1 MRVFCYLGCGAGRLA
16 SLNNTPAGVYSPQTA
31 DTHTAFYLSHKH
43 TRICMRRTRDTSRA
57 APSVQITPD
66 RTSGCSLEIE
76 RSRTTISV
84 LGGEFIDHYL
94 DLYRGLSGDTRA
106 RTRLYKT
113 ILDAAKTREETLHS
127 GDWTPKIVATRLRNM
142 LAKQNREAEE

>member
-1 MRVFCYLGCGAGRLA
+1 
-16 SLNNTPAGVYSPQTA
+16 
-31 DTHTAFYLSHKH
+31 
-43 TRICMRRTRDTSRA
+43 MRRTRDTSRA
-57 APSVQITPD
+57 SPSVQITPD

-113 ILDAAKTREETLHS
+113 ILDAAKTREETLNS
-127 GDWTPKIVATRLRNM
+127 GDWTAKIVATRLRNM

>member
-1 MRVFCYLGCGAGRLA
+1 MEKFGSLGARLA
-16 SLNNTPAGVYSPQTA
+16 LVSRKRKKIIGEA
-31 DTHTAFYLSHKH
+31 DGEET
-43 TRICMRRTRDTSRA
+43 
-57 APSVQITPD
+57 
-66 RTSGCSLEIE
+66 EIK